1 MPMTGLPTGPT
12 PVATRLVCV
21 PNSGAVTR
29 DALCA
34 AGRVTTVPM
43 VLRDAVAVAATVRFA
58 APPPQ
63 LFGLWQPLQSWPT
76 WWLFGRVVRL
86 VTPKKL
92 LPVSWQA
99 SQVLPITANISV
111 CLADVMVVP
120 LNAVKLIAWQSS
132 QGVAPEGMWLATIG
146 FGGSLLL

>member
-1 MPMTGLPTGPT
+1 MAPGAAMPMTGLPSGPT
-12 PVATRLVCV
+12 PVATKLVCV
-21 PNSGAVTR
+21 PKSGAVTR

-34 AGRVTTVPM
+34 AAAALTTVPM

-63 LFGLWQPLQSWPT
+63 LFGLWQPLQSLPT

-92 LPVSWQA
+92 LPVSWHA
-99 SQVLPITANISV
+99 SQ
-111 CLADVMVVP
+111 
-120 LNAVKLIAWQSS
+120 
-132 QGVAPEGMWLATIG
+132 
-146 FGGSLLL
+146 